1 MSYFAGLVGAVLQ
14 QVCIDC
20 TVGQVSPKYLL
31 YLPCMSPQHFTEY
44 LNCYEE
50 DSFGDTFLELCS
62 LLFSHSTHIF
72 KLIINIKNI
81 NHPKSLSAIDFVVN
95 LKFFS

>member
-1 MSYFAGLVGAVLQ
+1 MSYFAGLAGAALQ

-20 TVGQVSPKYLL
+20 TVGQVSPKYPLC
-31 YLPCMSPQHFTEY
+31 LPCMSPQHFTEY
-44 LNCYEE
+44 LHYYEE
-50 DSFGDTFLELCS
+50 DGSGNTFLELGS

-81 NHPKSLSAIDFVVN
+81 KSP
-95 LKFFS
+95 